1 MIRTIFYMYMV
12 FTFWSYMGN
21 QVKENSDL
29 ALKNM
34 NLYYDAYWQY
44 VFHNMFY
51 ILDNK
56 EGGGVD

>member
-1 MIRTIFYMYMV
+1 MYILRRVSNVNITNIFDK
-12 FTFWSYMGN
+12 F
-21 QVKENSDL
+21 
-29 ALKNM
+29 
-34 NLYYDAYWQY
+34 YYDACREY

>member
-1 MIRTIFYMYMV
+1 MYILRRVSNANINDIF
-12 FTFWSYMGN
+12 N
-21 QVKENSDL
+21 K
-29 ALKNM
+29 
-34 NLYYDAYWQY
+34 LYYDAYWQY